1 MSPAVCRCFSDS
13 RVLDRY
19 AIAAAGSSPCSA
31 GGDGAAVGTAA
42 SARGGPPVGTAT
54 SAPPGGNQLGSNPTP
69 GCNQLALG
77 GASPDSGA
85 GGTTAGAG
93 ADMRTRPAAPQT
105 ATTTSSPTRFHLAAR
120 RVSRRSRPH
129 APFEYLGSYIP
140 ALDPPAVARINHSAS
155 VAGCGLSCIAGAL
168 ARAARSCCCCCCC
181 CCTVQRVSGTRTQ
194 ATHTRRVRISDLK
207 NRPL

>member
-31 GGDGAAVGTAA
+31 GGDGAAVGTA
-42 SARGGPPVGTAT
+42 T
-54 SAPPGGNQLGSNPTP
+54 SASGGAPP

-77 GASPDSGA
+77 GASPGSGA
-85 GGTTAGAG
+85 VGTGAGAG
-93 ADMRTRPAAPQT
+93 ADMRPRPAAPQT

-140 ALDPPAVARINHSAS
+140 ALDPPAVARINHSAGG
-155 VAGCGLSCIAGAL
+155 AGCRASLALWPGLHAA
-168 ARAARSCCCCCCC
+168 AAAAARCSAGCTTSTVCCSVGK
-181 CCTVQRVSGTRTQ
+181 TLRSST
-194 ATHTRRVRISDLK
+194 
-207 NRPL
+207 

>member
-54 SAPPGGNQLGSNPTP
+54 SASGGAPP

-77 GASPDSGA
+77 GASPGSGA
-85 GGTTAGAG
+85 VGTGAGAG
-93 ADMRTRPAAPQT
+93 ADMRPRPAAPQT

-140 ALDPPAVARINHSAS
+140 ALDPPAVARINHSAGGAGCRAPLALWPGLHAAAAAARCSAGCTTVCCS
-155 VAGCGLSCIAGAL
+155 VAKRLQPAPQLQHRYNSNVEFEGGK
-168 ARAARSCCCCCCC
+168 
-181 CCTVQRVSGTRTQ
+181 
-194 ATHTRRVRISDLK
+194 TH
-207 NRPL
+207 